1 MSKIKLAG
9 KSISEIL
16 KRIKRAKRNKKATQ
30 NQEKVG
36 LSTKSIKP
44 FNYRAG
50 ARDEQIVPVK
60 KQSQTGSSFQ
70 PHRVR
75 GKQGAASIKETSEG
89 SAASWRDEMD
99 KYFGDL
105 RPSKFF
111 KKASGGDINTGM
123 KKLSPKQKAI
133 AAKAPPPDKIDAKD
147 FAVLKAEKAKGRG
160 MGLQDEKIKPG
171 KVMKV
176 RSGKFMERRMK
187 LMGAGKEIKADPT
200 KPVNPFEKRRKKLG
214 GSKLPGKIGTVLGIA
229 SMMVPAAYA
238 AAKQYKDYKSAKNR
252 DKAKVKKYSSGGAS
266 SKEVY
271 TNARANVDAEGRKN
285 MTMKDLKEARR
296 ETSATKKMGGG
307 MAKKYS
313 VGGGADTGRAGER
326 RSRLLTAV
334 QRAARRARTR
344 REGKELGPIGGF
356 GAIPSPKRTPRAT
369 PMPALGNEDRL
380 TDKDLEYAKAGLTGA
395 ARPIGSSVIKAAK
408 KFRDN
413 YKADVRDQ
421 AKVKKMGG
429 GMMQRPMGYK
439 SGTMVKARGCKLGR
453 TRPTKIT

>member
-30 NQEKVG
+30 NQEKAG

-171 KVMKV
+171 KVMTA
-176 RSGKFMERRMK
+176 RDGKS
-187 LMGAGKEIKADPT
+187 IKADPT
-200 KPVNPFEKRRKKLG
+200 KPVNPFEKRRKQLG
-214 GSKLPGKIGTVLGIA
+214 GGRSKLPGRIGTALGIGA
-229 SMMVPAAYA
+229 MLVPAAYA

-252 DKAKVKKYSSGGAS
+252 DKAKVKKYS
-266 SKEVY
+266 
-271 TNARANVDAEGRKN
+271 
-285 MTMKDLKEARR
+285 
-296 ETSATKKMGGG
+296 
-307 MAKKYS
+307 
-313 VGGGADTGRAGER
+313 VGGGADTGRRTYSSMEEM
-326 RSRLLTAV
+326 
-334 QRAARRARTR
+334 RAAKGFKPGETASQFNKRRMML
-344 REGKELGPIGGF
+344 EG
-356 GAIPSPKRTPRAT
+356 
-369 PMPALGNEDRL
+369 
-380 TDKDLEYAKAGLTGA
+380 AK
-395 ARPIGSSVIKAAK
+395 KAAK
-408 KFRDN
+408 ATKIGKIAAGIGAVGVAASQFLKKKMEEKKEN
-413 YKADVRDQ
+413 
-421 AKVKKMGG
+421 KKMGG
-429 GMMQRPMGYK
+429 GMMQKPMGYK

>member
-16 KRIKRAKRNKKATQ
+16 KRIKRAQRNKRATQ
-30 NQEKVG
+30 NQEKAG

-50 ARDEQIVPVK
+50 ARNEQIVPVK

-171 KVMKV
+171 KVMTA
-176 RSGKFMERRMK
+176 RDGK
-187 LMGAGKEIKADPT
+187 AIKADPT
-200 KPVNPFEKRRKKLG
+200 KTITDKGQFVKRRMKLA
-214 GSKLPGKIGTVLGIA
+214 GSKLPGRIGTALGIGA
-229 SMMVPAAYA
+229 MMVPAAYA

-252 DKAKVKKYSSGGAS
+252 DEAKV
-266 SKEVY
+266 
-271 TNARANVDAEGRKN
+271 
-285 MTMKDLKEARR
+285 
-296 ETSATKKMGGG
+296 
-307 MAKKYS
+307 KKYS
-313 VGGGADTGRAGER
+313 VGGGADTGRRTYSSMEEMRTAKGFKPGETPAQFNKR
-326 RSRLLTAV
+326 K
-334 QRAARRARTR
+334 AAM
-344 REGKELGPIGGF
+344 EV
-356 GAIPSPKRTPRAT
+356 
-369 PMPALGNEDRL
+369 
-380 TDKDLEYAKAGLTGA
+380 AK
-395 ARPIGSSVIKAAK
+395 KAAK
-408 KFRDN
+408 ATRIGKIVLPIAAAGVAGAAYLKNKLKKEDKKMGGGMMN
-413 YKADVRDQ
+413 KPMGYSKGGGYDAGVPGKVRDIVN
-421 AKVKKMGG
+421 KYTRVGNRLVGERLTNRDMDLLKEVGTKKINKMFRSKKFMGG

-439 SGTMVKARGCKLGR
+439 KGVMVKARGCKLGR

>member
-16 KRIKRAKRNKKATQ
+16 KRIKRAKRNKTATK
-30 NQEKVG
+30 NQEKAG

-50 ARDEQIVPVK
+50 ARNEQIVPVK

-70 PHRVR
+70 PHKVR

-171 KVMKV
+171 KVMTA
-176 RSGKFMERRMK
+176 RTGK
-187 LMGAGKEIKADPT
+187 AIKADPT
-200 KPVNPFEKRRKKLG
+200 KPISSVAPKVTDALKKK
-214 GSKLPGKIGTVLGIA
+214 KLPGRIGTALGIG
-229 SMMVPAAYA
+229 SMLVPAAYA

-252 DKAKVKKYSSGGAS
+252 DKAKVKKYS
-266 SKEVY
+266 
-271 TNARANVDAEGRKN
+271 
-285 MTMKDLKEARR
+285 
-296 ETSATKKMGGG
+296 
-307 MAKKYS
+307 
-313 VGGGADTGRAGER
+313 VGGGADTGRRTYSSMEEM
-326 RSRLLTAV
+326 
-334 QRAARRARTR
+334 RAAKGFKPGETPAQFNKRRMMLEGAKKAAKATR
-344 REGKELGPIGGF
+344 IGKIAAGIGAVGVAASQYLKKKMEEKKENKKMVGGMAKKYNKGGGADTGTIGTLRSMKINDEFPFKNF
-356 GAIPSPKRTPRAT
+356 GKK
-369 PMPALGNEDRL
+369 EDRL
-380 TDKDLEYAKAGLTGA
+380 TRRDLELAKAATSSTSNRVKKYAIARAMKDSDRLTERDIQKA
-395 ARPIGSSVIKAAK
+395 KSSVKG
-408 KFRDN
+408 
-413 YKADVRDQ
+413 
-421 AKVKKMGG
+421 KMGG

>member
-30 NQEKVG
+30 NQEKAG

-50 ARDEQIVPVK
+50 ARNEQIVPVK

-171 KVMKV
+171 KVMTA
-176 RSGKFMERRMK
+176 RDGK
-187 LMGAGKEIKADPT
+187 AIKADPT
-200 KPVNPFEKRRKKLG
+200 KTITDKGQFVKRRMKLA
-214 GSKLPGKIGTVLGIA
+214 GSKLPGRIGTALGIGA
-229 SMMVPAAYA
+229 MMVPAAYA

-252 DKAKVKKYSSGGAS
+252 DEAKV
-266 SKEVY
+266 
-271 TNARANVDAEGRKN
+271 
-285 MTMKDLKEARR
+285 
-296 ETSATKKMGGG
+296 
-307 MAKKYS
+307 KKYS
-313 VGGGADTGRAGER
+313 VGGGADTGRRTYSSMEEMRTAKGFKPGETPAQFNKR
-326 RSRLLTAV
+326 K
-334 QRAARRARTR
+334 AAM
-344 REGKELGPIGGF
+344 EV
-356 GAIPSPKRTPRAT
+356 
-369 PMPALGNEDRL
+369 
-380 TDKDLEYAKAGLTGA
+380 AK
-395 ARPIGSSVIKAAK
+395 KAAK
-408 KFRDN
+408 ATRIGKIVLPIAAAGVAGAAYLKNKLKKEDKKMGGGMMN
-413 YKADVRDQ
+413 KPMGYSKGGGYDAGVPGKVRDIVN
-421 AKVKKMGG
+421 KYTRVGNRLVGERLTNRDMDLLKEVGTKKINKMFRSKKFMGG

-439 SGTMVKARGCKLGR
+439 KGVMVKARGCKLGR